1 MNARTLTLSLA
12 LGLAACGGAE
22 EPEDTNPEVTAQATS
37 GEEDTS
43 EASITPPPGRM
54 SEVLTALAGDPLLTV
69 YVDGPLLVDDGP
81 YASGE
86 PVTVETNVY
95 VHNRGTQSAAID
107 QAQVKFAVYSSE
119 DDSRVDCSSVDDTG
133 PPEAVHD
140 DSMVSFRG
148 VARCTFPA
156 SGEYE
161 VHTYVSFAA
170 GELDGDFDIER
181 HYAGRIEVEAQ

>member
-69 YVDGPLLVDDGP
+69 YVDGPTLVDDGP
-81 YASGE
+81 YAPRS
-86 PVTVETNVY
+86 T
-95 VHNRGTQSAAID
+95 R
-107 QAQVKFAVYSSE
+107 
-119 DDSRVDCSSVDDTG
+119 R
-133 PPEAVHD
+133 
-140 DSMVSFRG
+140 R
-148 VARCTFPA
+148 
-156 SGEYE
+156 
-161 VHTYVSFAA
+161 
-170 GELDGDFDIER
+170 
-181 HYAGRIEVEAQ
+181 